1 MLKGQGMHQ
10 TSRYFLPYQPQT
22 LVVVPSKEQCMS
34 KPPIRL
40 CHNSA
45 SVRINP
51 IRTYFH
57 LQSKE
62 EVPPLRPLNENS
74 DQHTTKRS
82 TNRCGETKESKG
94 QVAQLARRKGNS
106 NLSNDIRHH
115 DSSSNP
121 TESSSNGERD
131 DTLRAEP
138 ID

>member
-1 MLKGQGMHQ
+1 MLRGQGMRQ

-22 LVVVPSKEQCMS
+22 LVVISSKEQCMS
-34 KPPIRL
+34 KLPILL
-40 CHNSA
+40 CHDSA

-51 IRTYFH
+51 IRTYSH

-62 EVPPLRPLNENS
+62 EVPPLSPLNENS
-74 DQHTTKRS
+74 DQHTTKCS
-82 TNRCGETKESKG
+82 TNRCGEAKESKG

-115 DSSSNP
+115 ESSSNS
-121 TESSSNGERD
+121 TESSSNSERD